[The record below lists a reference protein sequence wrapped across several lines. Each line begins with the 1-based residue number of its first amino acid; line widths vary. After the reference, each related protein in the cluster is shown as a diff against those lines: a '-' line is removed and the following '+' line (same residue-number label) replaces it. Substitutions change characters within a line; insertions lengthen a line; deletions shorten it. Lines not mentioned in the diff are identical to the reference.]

1 MPSVTDPA
9 RELAD
14 VFERLS
20 PGAKGRG
27 DDHLAS
33 QFGVAAWSTNF
44 YQIVFCITE
53 RSDALMEIIAGL
65 EMDDDLKNDA
75 RRHLKDIRQAFAR
88 DSLSKSWQDVGA
100 KHLRRENVQPIKMLS
115 PYVRQKIFYP
125 KLDDEEVKELLEL
138 LAKLQDWL
146 EKQQLAEQD
155 FVRQAILESIRN
167 VRFRL
172 ERIGW
177 LGWGYTVSSIREV
190 IGAYLALESG
200 LPDVAVAP
208 DAEAVLKKVRAF
220 LKTFY
225 EKTGTMKDVV
235 DTGDFLLKAYGAAS
249 LVYHGAGI
257 AGLLTYAGIS
267 P

>member
-14 VFERLS
+14 VFEKLS
-20 PGAKGRG
+20 PAAKVRG

-33 QFGVAAWSTNF
+33 KFGVAAWSTSF

-53 RSDALMEIIAGL
+53 RSDALIGIINAL
-65 EMDDDLKNDA
+65 EMDEDIKKDA
-75 RRHLKDIRQAFAR
+75 IRHLKDIRQAFAR
-88 DSLSKSWQDVGA
+88 DSLSKSWQEVGSTY
-100 KHLRRENVQPIKMLS
+100 LRRENVQPIKMLS
-115 PYVRQKIFYP
+115 PYVRQKLSYP
-125 KLDDEEVKELLEL
+125 KLDDEEIKELLEL
-138 LAKLQDWL
+138 LAKLEGWL

-155 FVRQAILESIRN
+155 FIRQAILEGVRN
-167 VRFRL
+167 VRFRI

-200 LPDVAVAP
+200 LPDVAAAP

-257 AGLLTYAGIS
+257 AGLLTYAGIN